1 MVVGKR
7 TDENVKIGAE
17 TAAAERG
24 FKKLTKSGK
33 AMVAAIAAASVAA
46 GGAATKAAIGLF
58 RVQEQAEIRLR
69 RTLVASGQYSAEYEK
84 RLHDISNSIQATTT
98 TGDEAAMHM
107 LANFISIGKVAPD
120 SVDAITRATI
130 GYAELTGKAVNRVHR
145 TWAQS
150 LADIGNESKT
160 SLGEMEQLFTGAEQA
175 MLRTLKETEGGLAAQ
190 AAAIALLNK
199 QFGEHALS
207 VQGSTDVYLQLKNRV
222 GDFGEE
228 VGRVLHRFTGP
239 LATKALGW
247 FDKLVGWTVTA
258 GTAFEMLGKRWD
270 VVTAKMSLR
279 LAEINTKIL
288 KVFRLEGLVAGPL
301 EGATKRYNDAV
312 RALAEAE
319 KTIEDRRVASDAP
332 TTGPDRPQDSGSS
345 TAAEDETLARQVKLA
360 ENSANIMKATLQGMK
375 GYHVAYLREAQ
386 RLDLAHADAQKLLAG
401 KRTRALGEAKLE
413 EIKAARSL
421 NQQKY
426 CEELIASQEAVETE
440 IGESGIRAERL
451 RDNAQ
456 LIRDME
462 REQQRTFD
470 AEDLEYLAD
479 TLRSEEEVQRAA
491 RDREI
496 QAAID
501 QHAQMLEDE
510 KKYGKTLAAIKQ
522 ALGSKQ
528 VVAAA
533 GLMGTLADI
542 ANAGGKK
549 MQGIA
554 KAAALGQLIIDLQTK
569 PFDAYAKT
577 SSAYP
582 FPFGHALGML
592 HAGLV
597 VAQLG
602 IGMANVGGGG
612 RGGGGGH
619 GGGHAV
625 SMPGGHM
632 VSSLDQ
638 KMQRDREPQVI
649 NLTVELDGRTL
660 AQVVQEHL
668 AYAED
673 E

>member
-24 FKKLTKSGK
+24 FKRLTKSGK
-33 AMVAAIAAASVAA
+33 AMVAALAAAAAAA

-84 RLHDISNSIQATTT
+84 RLHDLSNSIQATTT

-107 LANFISIGKVAPD
+107 MANFISIGKVAPD
-120 SVDAITRATI
+120 SIDAITRATI

-150 LADIGNESKT
+150 LADIANESKT

-190 AAAIALLNK
+190 AAAIEMLNK
-199 QFGEHALS
+199 QFALHAVS
-207 VQGSTDVYLQLKNRV
+207 VKGSTDVYLQLKNRV

-228 VGRVLHRFTGP
+228 VGRVLHKFVGP
-239 LATKALGW
+239 RAQAVLEW
-247 FDKLVGWTVTA
+247 FDKLIAVTVTA
-258 GTAFEMLGKRWD
+258 GVAFEVLGKRWG
-270 VVTAKMSLR
+270 VVKARMSLS
-279 LAEINTKIL
+279 LSELSTKIL
-288 KVFRLEGLVAGPL
+288 KVFRIEGLAAGAL
-301 EGATKRYNDAV
+301 DGAAKRYNEAV
-312 RALAEAE
+312 AELSGALKEIEAG
-319 KTIEDRRVASDAP
+319 RVAGGASTEGPARSEG
-332 TTGPDRPQDSGSS
+332 TGPS

-360 ENSANIMKATLQGMK
+360 QNSANILKATLQGME
-375 GYHVAYLREAQ
+375 GYHVDYLREAR
-386 RLDLAHADAQKLLAG
+386 RLDLEYADAVKLMAG
-401 KRTRALGEAKLE
+401 KRTKALGEAKLE

-421 NQQKY
+421 NQKKY
-426 CEELIASQEAVETE
+426 CEELIASQEAFETE
-440 IGESGIRAERL
+440 IGESDFRAERL

-456 LIRDME
+456 LIRDMQ
-462 REQQRTFD
+462 REQQRKFD
-470 AEDLEYLAD
+470 AEDLEYLSD
-479 TLRSEEEVQRAA
+479 VLRTEEEVKRAA
-491 RDREI
+491 RDREL
-496 QAAID
+496 QASID
-501 QHAQMLEDE
+501 QHTQMLEDE
-510 KKYGKTLAAIKQ
+510 KKYGKTIAEIKRT
-522 ALGSKQ
+522 LGSAQ

-533 GLMGTLADI
+533 GLMGTLAGI
-542 ANAGGKK
+542 AEAGGKK
-549 MQGIA
+549 MKGIA
-554 KAAALGQLIIDLQTK
+554 RAAALGQLLIDLQTK

-577 SSAYP
+577 SAAFP
-582 FPFGHALGML
+582 FPLGHTLGML

-612 RGGGGGH
+612 RGGGH
-619 GGGHAV
+619 GGGHASAV
-625 SMPGGHM
+625 SLSDGNM
-632 VSSLDQ
+632 VSSLHER
-638 KMQRDREPQVI
+638 QRDREPQVI